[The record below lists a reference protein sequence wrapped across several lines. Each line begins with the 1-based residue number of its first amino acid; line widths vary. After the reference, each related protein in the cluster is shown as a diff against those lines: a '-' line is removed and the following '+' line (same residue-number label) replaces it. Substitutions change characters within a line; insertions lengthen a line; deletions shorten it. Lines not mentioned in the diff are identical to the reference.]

1 MSSSTLAGTLLLL
14 ISAGFALP
22 HTPQTPQTPAAAEV
36 TAKAKV
42 WDAADYRIV
51 PVRVHLLRDTV
62 TPAAGTTLTN
72 KDVDRIFKKAN
83 TIWHAAGVHLR
94 VESIVSE
101 KPATLGDNEHKAEL
115 PTDALLALR
124 PAETHP
130 MGMFHVYYMGA
141 MSPNG
146 IFMRRDGIFVKE
158 TARLRPVPGGIDEPL
173 PRVSAHELGHG
184 MGLPHRQD
192 TTNLMAS
199 GTTGTSLNAAEIEI
213 VRTTLDRLKWV
224 ETPKACL
231 KAADTLLTDGKKEE
245 ALTRYRALLDL
256 PGDAK
261 SRADIRAKMEKVAV
275 VGGDGLEGRG
285 KESKPDA
292 KP

>member
-1 MSSSTLAGTLLLL
+1 MSLSTFITALLLF
-14 ISAGFALP
+14 ITSVCAQVAQA
-22 HTPQTPQTPAAAEV
+22 QTAPAEP
-36 TAKAKV
+36 KARV
-42 WDAADYRIV
+42 WDYADYKIV

-62 TPAAGTTLTN
+62 TTAAGTTLTN
-72 KDVDRIFKKAN
+72 DDIVRIFKKAN
-83 TIWHAAGVHLR
+83 GIWHAAGVHLR

-101 KPATLGDNEHKAEL
+101 KPEALGENEHKAEM
-115 PTDALLALR
+115 PTDGLLALR
-124 PAETHP
+124 PTDTRP
-130 MGMFHVYYMGA
+130 VGMFHVYYIGA

-158 TARLRPVPGGIDEPL
+158 SARLKKVPGGIDEPL

-199 GTTGTSLNAAEIEI
+199 GTTGTSLNDAEIEI
-213 VRTTLDRLKWV
+213 VRQTLSRTNWV
-224 ETPKACL
+224 ETPEACL

-245 ALTRYRALLDL
+245 ALSRYHALLEL
-256 PGDAK
+256 PGDRDGRAALQAK
-261 SRADIRAKMEKVAV
+261 IAAAAKIV
-275 VGGDGLEGRG
+275 VGGEGHG
-285 KESKPDA
+285 KGSQPDA